1 MMCIAVA
8 IAVGTLLP
16 SPNFQNVPGTDKFH
30 HFISFAALVL
40 PAGFY
45 DPKMLRWAM
54 PLALFYGGVIEVIQ
68 PFVGRSGEFADLYAD
83 GIGLLIGAVLGVLL
97 HYAFGRHR
105 RKR

>member
-1 MMCIAVA
+1 
-8 IAVGTLLP
+8 
-16 SPNFQNVPGTDKFH
+16 
-30 HFISFAALVL
+30 
-40 PAGFY
+40 
-45 DPKMLRWAM
+45 M

-68 PFVGRSGEFADLYAD
+68 PFVGRSGEIADLYAD